1 MISWNLSWKR
11 KLIMD
16 KKKIDQIRPQTDAA
30 AGLCGRWE
38 NFNKTV
44 CRAMESCETS
54 GINNTTPYFIQ

>member
-1 MISWNLSWKR
+1 
-11 KLIMD
+11 MD